1 MRFLR
6 DAGLAARPRY
16 DRVGGH
22 GVVGYTVAEKPSD
35 AGMAVFF
42 GGGKLA
48 RDLSLPALRER
59 WRDGEA
65 EGQEAIAEW
74 AGEAPAT
81 GVHEAPR
88 ASRHLT
94 YRWAEAS
101 ARWGRTSPREEHQA
115 SAQRSPDGW
124 REAPEGLGEVVR
136 RLGAVPTED
145 AATWRAVASDAAG
158 VVAVLSGRLERSP
171 GPLPGPRLPGPLG
184 PRAPPTPAQAAYI
197 PRGHHQ
203 VGGCPHGPSGP

>member
-22 GVVGYTVAEKPSD
+22 RVVGYAVAEKPSD
-35 AGMAVFF
+35 GGVAVFF

-48 RDLSLPALRER
+48 RDLSLPALSER

-65 EGQEAIAEW
+65 ESQEATAEW

-94 YRWAEAS
+94 YRWAEARE
-101 ARWGRTSPREEHQA
+101 RWGRTAPREEHQA
-115 SAQRSPDGW
+115 SAQPPRPAGEKRRKAWAKWFVGLAPSP
-124 REAPEGLGEVVR
+124 
-136 RLGAVPTED
+136 
-145 AATWRAVASDAAG
+145 
-158 VVAVLSGRLERSP
+158 
-171 GPLPGPRLPGPLG
+171 PR
-184 PRAPPTPAQAAYI
+184 T
-197 PRGHHQ
+197 
-203 VGGCPHGPSGP
+203 